1 MRAAGGP
8 TRRPTSKTEQVGT
21 SDANLVL
28 IRYDVYYVK
37 SYRSASLF
45 GTVHCT
51 RVVKL
56 LACDVAWRPLCLAG
70 PPVRQATSDP
80 TGSSQRPAWRF
91 TQPRTG

>member
-1 MRAAGGP
+1 MRPTGKP
-8 TRRPTSKTEQVGT
+8 TRRPTSKSEQVGT
-21 SDANLVL
+21 SDANFVL

-37 SYRSASLF
+37 YYRSVSLF
-45 GTVHCT
+45 STVHCT

-56 LACDVAWRPLCLAG
+56 LECDVAWRPLCLAG